1 MPNLITFA
9 RLVLVPI
16 VAYWIISK
24 SYAAAAIVFL
34 IAALSDFVDGYIAR
48 RFDRVSRLGS
58 LLDPV
63 ADKLNMFVATV
74 ALALQDLLPIW
85 LALAIVARD
94 IAIVAGV
101 LAYRLRGR
109 RLEMK
114 PTRLSKVN
122 TFLEFSMLLLVLSSA
137 ARFITPTV
145 SLAPLFLLVLATVLA
160 SAAHYAWLWSRGR
173 LASHP
178 GN

>member
-16 VAYWIISK
+16 VAYLIISK

-34 IAALSDFVDGYIAR
+34 IAALSDLADGYIAR
-48 RFDRVSRLGS
+48 RFNLVSKLGA

-74 ALALQDLLPIW
+74 TLALQDLLPIW

-109 RLEMK
+109 SLEMK

-122 TFLEFSMLLLVLSSA
+122 TFLEFLVLLLVLLSA
-137 ARFITPTV
+137 ARFIAPAIRL
-145 SLAPLFLLVLATVLA
+145 SPLFLVVLATVLA
-160 SAAHYAWLWSRGR
+160 SAGQYAWLWSRGR

-178 GN
+178 RR